1 MNVEEI
7 DDKEE
12 SIRLSVSMLDDDK
25 RKQYY
30 RRLEKK
36 LKDPDTYAVL
46 NWIFLAG
53 LHHFYLKKYLRGSIN
68 LLLFTIGVVFLFSET
83 LIVGVIII
91 GLILL
96 FELYELF
103 FSQSIIKQ
111 YNNRMSEGILL
122 DLE

>member
-46 NWIFLAG
+46 NWIFIAG

-68 LLLFTIGVVFLFSET
+68 LLLFTIGVVFFFSGAV
-83 LIVGVIII
+83 IVGVIII

-96 FELYELF
+96 FELYALF

-111 YNNRMSEGILL
+111 YNNRMSEEILL

>member
-46 NWIFLAG
+46 NWIFIAG